1 MSFQFATVVQS
12 IEHIDGW
19 MLKEHIKQ
27 NDSNA
32 KEPFISSEVE
42 YNLGFRQRG
51 LFEVVC
57 NAIMYML
64 NSLVAKHLHV
74 CGIILN
80 PHLTWNNV
88 VKRLCGAN
96 RAFPYTYIFQCAV
109 ILIIQNA
116 SIELLLNGI
125 FSNWTLLNI
134 ILWDIGDLT
143 FCIVTINLTSDKLI
157 FRQVDLK
164 IGHVYLTDKWWQI

>member
-1 MSFQFATVVQS
+1 M
-12 IEHIDGW
+12 E
-19 MLKEHIKQ
+19 
-27 NDSNA
+27 N
-32 KEPFISSEVE
+32 
-42 YNLGFRQRG
+42 NLGYRQRG
-51 LFEVVC
+51 LFELVC
-57 NAIMYML
+57 NAVMYML

-80 PHLTWNNV
+80 PLLKWNNV

-96 RAFPYTYIFQCAV
+96 MAFPYTYIFQCAV

-125 FSNWTLLNI
+125 LSNWTLLNI
-134 ILWDIGDLT
+134 ILGDIGYLT
-143 FCIVTINLTSDKLI
+143 FCIVTFNLTSDKLI

-164 IGHVYLTDKWWQI
+164 NRTWQLNRQVMTELRHHYNVSAYAFENQYCISWHVAQS